1 MKFRSD
7 TRGLMI
13 MTCPQ
18 CAILAVVDPA
28 RSVTEGSDP
37 HLRFR
42 VFTGGRLAVEHWF
55 DARTVKPGDVVAMAR
70 DHAHHCR
77 EADEAGLP
85 WLVEIY
91 DPARPPD
98 RAYIRWGTDH
108 AGMCKPGPVTREQLA
123 AELRDRLGGPEG
135 TGGGK

>member
-1 MKFRSD
+1 MA
-7 TRGLMI
+7 
-13 MTCPQ
+13 CPQ

-28 RSVTEGSDP
+28 RSVTTEGSDP

-42 VFTGGRLAVEHWF
+42 VFTDGRLAVEHWF
-55 DARTVKPGDVVAMAR
+55 DARTVQPGDVVAMAR

-85 WLVEIY
+85 WLVEVY
-91 DPARPPD
+91 DPARPAD
-98 RAYIRWGTDH
+98 RAFIRWGTDH
-108 AGMCKPGPVTREQLA
+108 AAMRAPGPVTRDRLA
-123 AELRDRLGGPEG
+123 AELLGLYDHLGGPEA